1 MPPAD
6 AGPTQKAGSILS
18 AGLKQKPQ
26 AVGCLLES
34 KRQLAADPRLHPS
47 PLLQTRSWLFK
58 ARSWRSAAGL
68 APGRGCGRPD
78 VLKRK
83 FRPAHI
89 ATQSGSSTGSQVSAP
104 AAPQR
109 VWQAEFAMPRGRPC
123 ALRRRDEKA
132 PAPGGAVEA
141 GSVFWP
147 CGCILRDSWQAKR
160 GPVHGRRRLTTP
172 HRCPQ
177 RTGPRGGLLLLPR
190 RAGLD
195 EGPAPGTIVFF
206 LSTIFTLSTPPQ
218 PSTLN
223 PKP

>member
-26 AVGCLLES
+26 AVGCLLEP

-58 ARSWRSAAGL
+58 ARAWRSAAGL

-123 ALRRRDEKA
+123 ALRRRDDEA
-132 PAPGGAVEA
+132 PAHGGAREACDGDPERAAEHNPVSRPAPLLPDATGTCPLTGFSAVAVSAVNAPA
-141 GSVFWP
+141 GS
-147 CGCILRDSWQAKR
+147 
-160 GPVHGRRRLTTP
+160 GPG
-172 HRCPQ
+172 
-177 RTGPRGGLLLLPR
+177 
-190 RAGLD
+190 
-195 EGPAPGTIVFF
+195 
-206 LSTIFTLSTPPQ
+206 
-218 PSTLN
+218 
-223 PKP
+223 

>member
-58 ARSWRSAAGL
+58 ARAWRSAAGL

-89 ATQSGSSTGSQVSAP
+89 ATQSGSSTGSQVSARRPRNVSGKPSLPCP
-104 AAPQR
+104 AAGP
-109 VWQAEFAMPRGRPC
+109 AHFDA
-123 ALRRRDEKA
+123 ATTRRRHM
-132 PAPGGAVEA
+132 AVLVRLA
-141 GSVFWP
+141 TATRS
-147 CGCILRDSWQAKR
+147 
-160 GPVHGRRRLTTP
+160 GPQSTIPFL
-172 HRCPQ
+172 
-177 RTGPRGGLLLLPR
+177 GPRR
-190 RAGLD
+190 CCRTQQ
-195 EGPAPGTIVFF
+195 ERVR
-206 LSTIFTLSTPPQ
+206 
-218 PSTLN
+218 
-223 PKP
+223 